1 MANEYKLFNI
11 NNHQENE
18 NQYKSL
24 LDSHKNSQ
32 AEKYHDITF

>member
-18 NQYKSL
+18 NQYKPR
-24 LDSHKNSQ
+24 LDINKKSQ
-32 AEKYHDITF
+32 AEKIP

>member
-1 MANEYKLFNI
+1 MANEYKLFNV

-24 LDSHKNSQ
+24 LDIHKYSQ
-32 AEKYHDITF
+32 TEKIH